1 VLSGEATN
9 TRARIHDLPHSG
21 RAR

>member
-9 TRARIHDLPHSG
+9 TNTRTHDLPHSK